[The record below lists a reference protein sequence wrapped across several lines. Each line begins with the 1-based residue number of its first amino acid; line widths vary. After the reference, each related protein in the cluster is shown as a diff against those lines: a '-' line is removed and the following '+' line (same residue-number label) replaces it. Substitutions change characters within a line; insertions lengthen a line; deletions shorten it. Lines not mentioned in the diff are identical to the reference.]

1 MCKSGLH
8 LRKCR
13 LPPRST
19 APLCMLHA
27 LFIARRGG
35 ATCFCVLPMRRSIC
49 SFCPGFTM
57 FLDIWPAICFMP
69 FGGRCEVHVY
79 AKRAVGARCRHA
91 LSRPV
96 RSSGK
101 YPAPHWAFALLRAC
115 FIFCACLFLRTFF
128 SNLAC
133 CFARFAL
140 AFRRC
145 RQALPLFS
153 AKSFVI
159 PAIGPVSGRA
169 LVNGFFNCKT
179 ACIKYGLTISR
190 QKSETVILLIPHKM
204 SALIFRCFSRT
215 TSGGAGCPTAS
226 AESISYP
233 AGSASFANVS
243 LFACIAKLFQQNRM
257 LYHSQVRGLRVTRRN
272 RRVLRRF
279 NHFCKI
285 LFRNF
290 LIRMAAHG
298 STQMQHLFKFY
309 VDDAPGLFCLCAIGV
324 ITQASPILP
333 QWRSPGIAKTPEK
346 REFGKQSD
354 LISWRTVAL
363 FLQL

>member
-1 MCKSGLH
+1 
-8 LRKCR
+8 
-13 LPPRST
+13 
-19 APLCMLHA
+19 MLHA
-27 LFIARRGG
+27 LRRPLRSSCICQAGGRRPMQTRAFPSRSILRQIPCSPLGFCAAARLFHFLRLLVFY
-35 ATCFCVLPMRRSIC
+35 AHFFRISLAALRVLP
-49 SFCPGFTM
+49 
-57 FLDIWPAICFMP
+57 WH
-69 FGGRCEVHVY
+69 FGVAGR
-79 AKRAVGARCRHA
+79 
-91 LSRPV
+91 L
-96 RSSGK
+96 
-101 YPAPHWAFALLRAC
+101 
-115 FIFCACLFLRTFF
+115 CLYFQQ
-128 SNLAC
+128 S
-133 CFARFAL
+133 
-140 AFRRC
+140 
-145 RQALPLFS
+145 
-153 AKSFVI
+153 SFVI
-159 PAIGPVSGRA
+159 PANGPVSGRA

-179 ACIKYGLTISR
+179 ACIKFGLTISR

-204 SALIFRCFSRT
+204 SALIFRCFSRA
-215 TSGGAGCPTAS
+215 TSGVAGCPTAS

-243 LFACIAKLFQQNRM
+243 LFACIAKLFQQNRI

-290 LIRMAAHG
+290 LIRIAAHG
-298 STQMQHLFKFY
+298 STQMQYLFKFY